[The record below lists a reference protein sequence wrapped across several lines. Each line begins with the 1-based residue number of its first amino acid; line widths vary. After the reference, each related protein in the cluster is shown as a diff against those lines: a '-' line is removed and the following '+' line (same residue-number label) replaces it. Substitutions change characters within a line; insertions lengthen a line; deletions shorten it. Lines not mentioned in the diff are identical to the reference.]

1 VRARRGF
8 TLVELVVVVSILA
21 FLTAMVASVL
31 RGVRHRVRTTECA
44 HGLRQV
50 WTGLSE
56 YAQDNYFF
64 PPPGET
70 SPRRLP
76 ALTAGVLAELLD
88 GRIDL
93 LYCRTYPLRAEHL
106 GAWRE
111 AVKSGDASHGPRIGY
126 LYLAGARYEGWD
138 VPNEALPDGF
148 RGARAI
154 DSVGNG
160 ASGSAE
166 TVWMADVAWC
176 TTPDASG
183 RNKARNWALTS
194 HPPQRV
200 VKKAGRKD
208 YRLPDG
214 ANVLFEGGHVVFRS
228 FQRLRPRLIR
238 QQKVFY
244 W

>member
-1 VRARRGF
+1 VKARRGF

-21 FLTAMVASVL
+21 FLTALAAPVL
-31 RGVRHRVRTTECA
+31 RGVRRRARVTECA

-50 WTGLSE
+50 WSALSE
-56 YAQDNYFF
+56 YSQDNYFV

-76 ALTAGVLAELLD
+76 ALTAGVLGELLD
-88 GRIDL
+88 GRIEL
-93 LYCRTYPLRAEHL
+93 LYCRTYPLRGEYL
-106 GAWRE
+106 GAWQG

-138 VPNEALPDGF
+138 VPNEALPDDF
-148 RGARAI
+148 QGARAI
-154 DSVGNG
+154 DSADNG
-160 ASGSAE
+160 ASGSSE

-176 TTPDASG
+176 TTPDASA
-183 RNKARNWALTS
+183 RNKPGNWALTS

-200 VKKAGRKD
+200 VKQAGRKD
-208 YRLPDG
+208 YRLPQG
-214 ANVLFEGGHVVFRS
+214 ANVLFEGGQVVFRS